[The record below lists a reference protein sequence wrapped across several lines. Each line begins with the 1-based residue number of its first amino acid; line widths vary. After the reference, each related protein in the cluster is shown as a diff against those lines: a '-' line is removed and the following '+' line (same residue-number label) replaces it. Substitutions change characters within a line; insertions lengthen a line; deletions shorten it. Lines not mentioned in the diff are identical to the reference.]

1 MEEYNII
8 EESNQKVLSE
18 CLRLGKLHYDEVY
31 AHKKD
36 KIPRNYNWQFLQLC
50 MSNGLMHIITS
61 RTSDGE
67 LIGYF
72 VNLISPDMFSS
83 KFVARDLAIFVHPD
97 HRGQKLFQKMLY
109 QMEELVKENRVASQ
123 TLGFQV
129 GFNDEL
135 PKKEGYRATEV
146 VYEKLLQE

>member
-1 MEEYNII
+1 MEEYNIQ
-8 EESNQKVLSE
+8 EESTQKVLSE
-18 CLRLGKLHYDEVY
+18 CLRLGKMHYDEIY

-36 KIPRNYNWQFLQLC
+36 KIPRNYNWRFLQLC
-50 MSNGLMHIITS
+50 MENGLMHIITC
-61 RTSDGE
+61 RQSDGT

-72 VNLISPDMFSS
+72 VNLVSPDMFSS
-83 KFVARDLAIFVHPD
+83 TFVAKDLAIFVHPD
-97 HRGQKLFQKMLY
+97 HRGNKLFRRMLHS
-109 QMEELVKENRVASQ
+109 MEEIVKENGVASQ